1 MPSGIINSIIASW
14 SVFHYQ
20 LQKITS
26 NKRHGMSKNI
36 VITPVYCLVTVLGW
50 LLVAPA
56 AFSQNP
62 TTRQQDFVYK
72 SVKGHDIRATI
83 YFPELQGEYPVVI
96 YFHEGSFL

>member
-1 MPSGIINSIIASW
+1 
-14 SVFHYQ
+14 
-20 LQKITS
+20 
-26 NKRHGMSKNI
+26 MSKNI

>member
-26 NKRHGMSKNI
+26 NKRHGISKNI
-36 VITPVYCLVTVLGW
+36 VITPVYCLVTALGW

-72 SVKGHDIRATI
+72 SADPTFSQPSI
-83 YFPELQGEYPVVI
+83 
-96 YFHEGSFL
+96 FHNTNFHGGLFL